1 MHFVYQCIS
10 FEGDY
15 IHDSLFCLI
24 IYMTSFLGV
33 WFGNTMRAWLYL
45 RTASEAG
52 TRKQQAKVD
61 VSLEKRASDR
71 GDSAKWPWTEPAA
84 DEESAGRS
92 WHGMGRS
99 STYTTAC
106 NCAIPIQAN
115 YALHSTAQHSTMS
128 RQSSSNSTYT
138 CMHVLAQVAVSV
150 CRIYPGYFAG
160 QKRIDRSRKR
170 RTPTHRCRMAT
181 DGAEALLLV
190 MHTGLEEK
198 NLTCPMYMLD

>member
-1 MHFVYQCIS
+1 M
-10 FEGDY
+10 
-15 IHDSLFCLI
+15 
-24 IYMTSFLGV
+24 
-33 WFGNTMRAWLYL
+33 WFGNTMRMTLCTYVQLA
-45 RTASEAG
+45 R
-52 TRKQQAKVD
+52 QARE
-61 VSLEKRASDR
+61 SNKRRLMSRWKNEGAIEEETVR
-71 GDSAKWPWTEPAA
+71 GGPDLNLLLM
-84 DEESAGRS
+84 EESAGRS

-128 RQSSSNSTYT
+128 RQSSNNSTYT

>member
-33 WFGNTMRAWLYL
+33 WFGNTMRAWLYV

-61 VSLEKRASDR
+61 VSLEKTRERSRRRQCEVALN
-71 GDSAKWPWTEPAA
+71 WTCCWWKRVRWTIMAWV
-84 DEESAGRS
+84 GRLPIPR
-92 WHGMGRS
+92 HA
-99 STYTTAC
+99 TAQYQYKLTTHC
-106 NCAIPIQAN
+106 
-115 YALHSTAQHSTMS
+115 TAQHSTMS